1 MAVNWQAIEA
11 EYVTTDISLRDL
23 ADKWSVAFAT
33 IGRKSGRANWAEKRE
48 THDNKVITKAVQ
60 KAGIREVV
68 INSDYIEDMKQA
80 ARMVSSTYL
89 SVAARIQV
97 EQNLKD
103 MDTFARA
110 MSAQLA
116 NNALLFGTEEART
129 ITLKLSPELKD
140 LAK

>member
-33 IGRKSGRANWAEKRE
+33 IGRRSGKLNWADKRE
-48 THDNKVITKAVQ
+48 THKKNVITQAIQRANNK
-60 KAGIREVV
+60 EVV
-68 INSDYIEDMKQA
+68 INSDFLADMKQA